1 MQLEPVPP
9 PSSGR
14 ALIGSADVPA
24 APVVKPDELWL
35 DIPNLLVDGGRYSIG
50 WQRWPEKDGGG
61 PSFVTVRRSTLGMLK
76 IVERYP
82 LTDQG
87 WRKAWLA
94 FTKLDSAMAEKAR
107 SALAHR
113 AEADSGFAERKELD
127 ARSLA
132 FLPEVIFIGGYLAD
146 GRLVAGQKYDLR
158 FLQDRLSVSRRSS
171 LKAAAEFSYSDVQE
185 VEVAGPGPVR
195 KWSPEQRAMLAI
207 AFGVTGVLVGYGSTR
222 IKTFVR
228 IQIADGELFFLHTTL
243 LPEDLRIHLSRGI
256 GAVRKAQAAANGS
269 ENKER
274 QPGSV
279 SLVDELSRLAGL
291 LDSGLLTRDEFDQLK
306 ARLLAER

>member
-1 MQLEPVPP
+1 MQIEPVPQ
-9 PSSGR
+9 PSRGP
-14 ALIGSADVPA
+14 ALIGSAGVPA
-24 APVVKPDELWL
+24 APVVKPDEIWL

-50 WQRWPEKDGGG
+50 WQGSREEKGA
-61 PSFVTVRRSTLGMLK
+61 PAFVTVRRSALGMLK

-82 LTDQG
+82 LTEKG
-87 WRKAWLA
+87 WRQAWRA
-94 FTKLDSAMAEKAR
+94 FAELDSAMAEKAL

-113 AEADSGFAERKELD
+113 VEAESGFAERKQLD

-132 FLPEVIFIGGYLAD
+132 FLPDVIFIGGYLA
-146 GRLVAGQKYDLR
+146 GGGLAAGQKYDVR
-158 FLQDRLSVSRRSS
+158 FLEDRLSVSRQSS
-171 LKAAAEFSYSDVQE
+171 LKAVADFSYADVQE

-195 KWSPEQRAMLAI
+195 KWSPEQQAMLAI
-207 AFGVTGVLVGYGSTR
+207 AFGPTGLMVAYGSTR

-228 IQIADGELFFLHTTL
+228 IQTADSELFFLHTTL

-256 GAVRKAQAAANGS
+256 GAVRAAQASAISSGD
-269 ENKER
+269 KQR
-274 QPGSV
+274 QPGPV